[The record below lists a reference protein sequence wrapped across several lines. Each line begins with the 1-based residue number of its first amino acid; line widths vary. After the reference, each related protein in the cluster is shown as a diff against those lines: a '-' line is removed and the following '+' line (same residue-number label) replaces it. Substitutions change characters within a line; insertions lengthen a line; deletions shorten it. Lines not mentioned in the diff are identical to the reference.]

1 MSKIKSSNLSSPGLE
16 AKRNIEIL
24 IYEETRIM
32 IVEAHSKRGNKKDG
46 GEGAE
51 DGEENDESRYLSSED
66 DSNSEDDNK
75 NDE

>member
-32 IVEAHSKRGNKKDG
+32 IVEAHRKRGNKKDG
-46 GEGAE
+46 REGAA
-51 DGEENDESRYLSSED
+51 DGEDDDDSQSLSSED
-66 DSNSEDDNK
+66 DSNSN
-75 NDE
+75 